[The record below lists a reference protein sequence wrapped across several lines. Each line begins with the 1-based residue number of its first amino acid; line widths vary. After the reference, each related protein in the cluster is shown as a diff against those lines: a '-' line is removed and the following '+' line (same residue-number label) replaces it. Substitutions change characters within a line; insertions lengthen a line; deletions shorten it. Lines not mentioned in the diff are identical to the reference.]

1 MEPKGQL
8 VGFDLDDTAFIPVA
22 TALEMFNSAELQ
34 EINVV
39 AESTEAIPEVV
50 ENARRV
56 LTDRHRGEEDF
67 TIITQTEMLGV
78 FDRVI
83 GIITVAVSGIAGIS
97 LFVGAMG
104 ILTIMWISVH
114 ERTAE
119 IGLLRA
125 LGVGRPTVQRL
136 FMLESVLLAMAG
148 GSLGL
153 LVGFGLVWLLRSL
166 VRGLPLT
173 TPVEAVLAAL
183 AMSLIV
189 GVVSG
194 VAPARRAAGLD
205 PIEAL
210 RAE

>member
-1 MEPKGQL
+1 
-8 VGFDLDDTAFIPVA
+8 
-22 TALEMFNSAELQ
+22 
-34 EINVV
+34 
-39 AESTEAIPEVV
+39 
-50 ENARRV
+50 
-56 LTDRHRGEEDF
+56 
-67 TIITQTEMLGV
+67 ML
-78 FDRVI
+78 
-83 GIITVAVSGIAGIS
+83 
-97 LFVGAMG
+97 
-104 ILTIMWISVH
+104 
-114 ERTAE
+114 
-119 IGLLRA
+119 
-125 LGVGRPTVQRL
+125 RL

-153 LVGFGLVWLLRSL
+153 LVGFGLVWLIRSL
-166 VRGLPLT
+166 VRDLPLA